1 MLCPPILHVKLG
13 GAVKRVRIGRGHQ
26 VTDLVELRDYLGDAA
41 GDEPLRHD
49 AGRAVLAIA
58 AAGQTIAD
66 LLATGPLAD
75 DLAAHCGDTA
85 FGDTQKELD
94 LRSNGIVLEALR
106 AAPVRLVASEEMV
119 DPLVLDPAAKLA
131 VAVDPLDGS
140 SNIDTNAPIGTI
152 FSILPVL
159 DKAASDAEHFLQ
171 PGTRQAAAG
180 FLIYGAQTA
189 LVLTLGDGTRLFT
202 LDRAS
207 GRFLARPEPLR
218 IAPETREYA
227 INSSNW
233 RHWDEPVRSYVSHC
247 LMGASGP
254 RGTDFNTRWHGA
266 LVGEAF
272 RILLRGGIY
281 LYPGDSRPGY
291 EQGRLRLSYE
301 GNPVA
306 FLVEQAGGAA
316 TDGRRRILDLQPR
329 SLHQR
334 IPLVFGSAREVECVR
349 LCYEHERAAEAHPLF
364 GSRKLFRAGS
374 TVFGAPACP

>member
-1 MLCPPILHVKLG
+1 M
-13 GAVKRVRIGRGHQ
+13 
-26 VTDLVELRDYLGDAA
+26 TDLIRLEDYLRGAA

-49 AGRAVLAIA
+49 VGRVILAIVGAGR
-58 AAGQTIAD
+58 QIAD
-66 LLATGPLAD
+66 LLAAGTLAG
-75 DLAAHCGDTA
+75 DLAVHRGDTA

-94 LRSNGIVLEALR
+94 LRSNQIVLDALR
-106 AAPVRLVASEEMV
+106 AAPVRVFASEEMD
-119 DPLVLDPAAKLA
+119 DPVALDPAAKLA

-159 DKAASDAEHFLQ
+159 DEATGDVDHFLQ
-171 PGTRQAAAG
+171 PGTRQVAAG

-207 GRFLARPEPLR
+207 GRFLARPAPLR
-218 IAPETREYA
+218 MASETREYA
-227 INSSNW
+227 INGSNS

-254 RGTDFNTRWHGA
+254 RGSDFNTRWLGA

-272 RILLRGGIY
+272 RILQRGGIY
-281 LYPGDSRPGY
+281 LYPGDSRPGH
-291 EQGRLRLSYE
+291 EEGRLRLTYE

-306 FLVEQAGGAA
+306 LLVEQAGGAA
-316 TDGRRRILDLQPR
+316 TDGRRRILDIRPG

-334 IPLVFGSAREVECVR
+334 VPLVFGTVREVECVR
-349 LCYEHERAAEAHPLF
+349 LCYEHERSAEPHPLF
-364 GSRKLFRAGS
+364 GSRKLFRTGS
-374 TVFGAPACP
+374 TLFGAPACP

>member
-1 MLCPPILHVKLG
+1 
-13 GAVKRVRIGRGHQ
+13 
-26 VTDLVELRDYLGDAA
+26 VTDLIELEDYLRAAA
-41 GDEPLRHD
+41 GDEPLRRD
-49 AGRAVLAIA
+49 TGRVVLAMAGAGRQV
-58 AAGQTIAD
+58 AD
-66 LLATGPLAD
+66 LLAAGPLAGN
-75 DLAAHCGDTA
+75 LAAHRGDTA

-94 LRSNGIVLEALR
+94 LRSNEIVLDALR
-106 AAPVRLVASEEMV
+106 AAPVRSVASEEMD
-119 DPLVLDPAAKLA
+119 DPLALDPAAKLV

-152 FSILPVL
+152 FSVLPAL
-159 DKAASDAEHFLQ
+159 DRGALDDAASDAGHFLQ
-171 PGTRQAAAG
+171 PGTYQVAAG

-207 GRFLARPEPLR
+207 GRFLTRPDPLR

-227 INSSNW
+227 INASNW

-254 RGTDFNTRWHGA
+254 RGADFNTRWLAA

-272 RILLRGGIY
+272 RILRRGGIY

-291 EQGRLRLSYE
+291 EEGRLRLTYE
-301 GNPVA
+301 GNPIA
-306 FLVEQAGGAA
+306 LLIEQAGGAA
-316 TDGRRRILDLQPR
+316 TDGRRRILDLRPR

-364 GSRKLFRAGS
+364 GSRKLFRSGS